1 MHNRRRFWS
10 VSPFLVELLSLVFSV
25 LETYFM
31 VYVDRTS
38 FLETCFLRK
47 FLQNLSHI
55 LASRQK
61 LIGYVGFHF

>member
-38 FLETCFLRK
+38 FLETCFRRK

-55 LASRQK
+55 AASRQK